1 MLKYKFL
8 IQNALKKY
16 FKWSTFFVLTGIFY
30 SFGYAINMDLD
41 AQREIDEFKSR
52 ATFEYQLV
60 RAIGDQNETI
70 RYYSVSR
77 ETVELDDLRNVF
89 YDESRQSIGQEGDV
103 IVTQQ
108 SPFPYIPVIGDFISY
123 YFGGHAAILNDQNQL
138 YEATG
143 ISSGGD
149 SIIDVIL
156 HPGDQEHDFG
166 VTAVWSYNYW
176 LDPNRRTE
184 SSLSYPYYGT
194 YNRTEFLALRV
205 SDITESERKEAVEY
219 AKNVYEL
226 GYLYNYLYFL
236 DMAYKFYCT
245 DIISRA
251 YQSAIVPDEAVRQ
264 YSTVLNDRF
273 ITSVNDLIV
282 DEQTYITVYVEIIDH
297 VIHVYYLEDVQE
309 GN

>member
-1 MLKYKFL
+1 MLKYIPILQKT
-8 IQNALKKY
+8 LKKY
-16 FKWSTFFVLTGIFY
+16 FKWSTLFVLSGIFY
-30 SFGYAINMDLD
+30 SFGYAMNMDLA
-41 AQREIDEFKSR
+41 AQKEIEQFKSR

-60 RAIGDQNETI
+60 RAIGSQNETI
-70 RYYSVSR
+70 KYYSVSR
-77 ETVELDDLRNVF
+77 ETVELDDPRNVF
-89 YDESRQSIGQEGDV
+89 YDDSRQYIGKEGDV

-108 SPFPYIPVIGDFISY
+108 SPFPYVPVIGDFISY
-123 YFGGHAAILNDQNQL
+123 YFGGHAAIVNDQNQL

-149 SIIDVIL
+149 SILDVIL
-156 HPGDQEHDFG
+156 HPGDQPHDFG

-184 SSLSYPYYGT
+184 SSLSYPYYGS
-194 YNRTEFLALRV
+194 YNRSEFLALRV
-205 SDITESERKEAVEY
+205 SGITELDRKEAVEY
-219 AKNVYEL
+219 AKNVYEQ

-251 YQSAIVPDEAVRQ
+251 YQSAIVPDEMSRQ
-264 YSTVLNDRF
+264 YATVLNDRF

-297 VIHVYYLEDVQE
+297 VVHVYYLEDIEEVS
-309 GN
+309 